1 MNLRPS
7 PAQIEA
13 GNYSKDHVSVH
24 GLRVSIENPA
34 GSTRRGKGADG
45 KPWASKMHNDYGY
58 IRGTTGR
65 DKDHVDVFLSD
76 SHRDSSLPVHVVDQV
91 DPATGEFDEH
101 KVMLGWPDEDSAME
115 AYLKHYPAGWDGAK
129 AVTAMSLPD
138 FKKWAFQSGRRVKPV
153 SELGVAKFCGGG
165 AVRKYADGGAAF
177 GVFPQLGRRAPAN
190 NDRTDSADM
199 PFQAARGW
207 AAGTAGLPGDM
218 EGVMRQLIK
227 AGAAPDSWVGRNL
240 STDPALP
247 TSEFYK
253 EWLPGAPKGAGSRAA
268 MELGSLI
275 GGAGSTTGA
284 RVLKKGADAAA
295 LGLGRAVDKGMAPGA
310 LLSKIAPAAQPMYA
324 VKPKGGNWDPTEPWD
339 MVDQYVFGGPQR
351 GGPPGRQALPGDGMD
366 AMMPAGGPRV
376 DPVEGWRAKQ
386 LQKYVRN
393 LMGTADDPLLKLEKE
408 GRLHLSPEDVI
419 DRANQEGHFAQR
431 GADNTSF
438 DGDPTHLKLTG
449 RPHRTPWEALSDSL
463 VEPRTPEN
471 VRYSTGE
478 LWGTPVESNKIADM
492 ARANPGAADDLKDF
506 AWLDKVPEDSPIW
519 ATSAG
524 VDDSLAGFTHVND
537 YLKHAVRTQGWADN
551 TGRAIDEMAPVSRA
565 EMPDLNKFLARG
577 LGLTPEQLA
586 RTSVPDAV
594 AKTAEWNKLL
604 AEGKRLEDMNKG
616 VKAVHRQYDT
626 GHQWVELSPEGLA
639 GEGKAMRHCVGGYC
653 SSVESGD
660 TRILSLRDKEGQP
673 RVTVEVAP
681 GKPWSQRSG
690 VFYDNPELEPSW
702 VNYHNLARAEA
713 VKDPAVKR
721 VGEPAIMQKIIEGY
735 PDWLAKNEP
744 QVFSKYQ
751 KVFQPDPPT
760 IRQIKGP
767 ANRAPSAEVQ
777 AHVQDL
783 VRNGLGD
790 GLSGWSKVGDLKN
803 SGLTQHSGRYW
814 TRPELEA
821 AAKAHGRVQNS
832 DWPTALQRHLDAG
845 ISEEDALKNFM
856 DAFDTRIGGVGQLNL
871 PEGYKTGGSTN
882 HSEVAMQ
889 HHNFGS
895 QADWDN
901 WIKGLSGPPAGLKA
915 GGVVKNGVRHLMEG
929 GGGDVGGGFDGGGY
943 EGGYDGGDYGG
954 NNWGGPDVSGPAP
967 SQSAGS
973 KIADFML
980 GLAVPGYGLMN
991 GLSKAA
997 TDKSLS
1003 QQLSEAFSNFGVG
1016 SGTQSTD
1023 QGEPDHYEG
1032 AGIGALGSVL
1042 GAADMNALAPEVVNG
1057 TVGAGA
1063 PWADPMALGNHA
1075 LRVYDPVFAPGTA
1088 APRGY

>member
-24 GLRVSIENPA
+24 GLRVSVESPA

-165 AVRKYADGGAAF
+165 AIRKYADGGAAF

-190 NDRTDSADM
+190 NDRAGSADM

-207 AAGTAGLPGDM
+207 AAGTAGLPGDV

-227 AGAAPDSWVGRNL
+227 AGAAPDSWVDRNL

-268 MELGSLI
+268 MELGSLT

-284 RVLKKGADAAA
+284 RVLKKGADAAG
-295 LGLGRAVDKGMAPGA
+295 LGLARAVDKGMQPGGLLTKLAPG
-310 LLSKIAPAAQPMYA
+310 AQPMYA
-324 VKPKGGNWDPTEPWD
+324 VKPKGGNWDPSEPWD
-339 MVDQYVFGGPQR
+339 MLDAHLFGQ
-351 GGPPGRQALPGDGMD
+351 PGDGMD
-366 AMMPAGGPRV
+366 AMRGAPPN
-376 DPVEGWRAKQ
+376 PVRDWRGKQ

-419 DRANQEGHFAQR
+419 DRASGEGHFARR
-431 GADNTSF
+431 GLDNDSF
-438 DGDPTHLKLTG
+438 DGDPTHMKLTG
-449 RPHRTPWEALSDSL
+449 RTTRTPWEAYSDSL
-463 VEPRTPEN
+463 LQPRTPDN
-471 VRYSTGE
+471 VRE
-478 LWGTPVESNKIADM
+478 NLADLWGHEYAPSIAEM
-492 ARANPGAADDLKDF
+492 KTISPEAHADL
-506 AWLDKVPEDSPIW
+506 AGTEWLDKIDPVATPIW
-519 ATSAG
+519 AQIKDAG
-524 VDDSLAGFTHVND
+524 DGFAGFEHVND
-537 YLKHAVRTQGWADN
+537 YLKAAVEAHKDISSFDGVEGMRRILA
-551 TGRAIDEMAPVSRA
+551 AH
-565 EMPDLNKFLARG
+565 PDDPIRGSLNLVERG
-577 LGLTPEQLA
+577 LHLTPEQLS

-653 SSVESGD
+653 SSVESGN

-673 RVTVEVAP
+673 KVTVEVAK
-681 GKPWSQRSG
+681 GRDLDHW
-690 VFYDNPELEPSW
+690 VDNMPEGIYQDLVAQFGELHPDIVARGRPNSPEWAEFLRNQKGAPKQDSW
-702 VNYHNLARAEA
+702 DIV
-713 VKDPAVKR
+713 
-721 VGEPAIMQKIIEGY
+721 
-735 PDWLAKNEP
+735 
-744 QVFSKYQ
+744 
-751 KVFQPDPPT
+751 
-760 IRQIKGP
+760 QIKGP

-790 GLSGWSKVGDLKN
+790 GLSGWSKVGDLRN
-803 SGLTQHSGRYW
+803 AGLQDLAPYGHAKEKLGVRYATPEELLKYEKEHGDYGGMLW
-814 TRPELEA
+814 NGITRP
-821 AAKAHGRVQNS
+821 
-832 DWPTALQRHLDAG
+832 P
-845 ISEEDALKNFM
+845 
-856 DAFDTRIGGVGQLNL
+856 
-871 PEGYKTGGSTN
+871 
-882 HSEVAMQ
+882 
-889 HHNFGS
+889 
-895 QADWDN
+895 
-901 WIKGLSGPPAGLKA
+901 GLKA
-915 GGVVKNGVRHLMEG
+915 GGKVVNGIRYFGTGGGEAGSSFEG
-929 GGGDVGGGFDGGGY
+929 DGSDGAGGSGNGGGDVSGPAPGTPGGGVPGNVNPAEAPGAFGSGNPGYTGGAGAGTPGGMNAAGY
-943 EGGYDGGDYGG
+943 EGNGFNSNYG
-954 NNWGGPDVSGPAP
+954 NIAGPAAP

-991 GLSKAA
+991 GLSKAT

-1057 TVGAGA
+1057 TVGAGT